1 MRRGKKAGLLA
12 IAFLGIAILGGCG
25 ASNASQ
31 GASQG
36 ASSGGSTQ
44 QSSGST
50 QPGPQTSKNSNEKPV
65 AAEKNP
71 VGDIPDTQAF
81 VTYTS
86 QHGKYSLEAPEGWA
100 RTVNGGDVS
109 FVDKLDGMSVSLKN
123 SSSAPTV
130 DSVRKNDIPAL
141 KKSLRAVQVSNV
153 QSANIPAGQTVLVK
167 YTSNSK
173 PDPVTGKQV
182 RQENNNYIY
191 YKNGKVATLRLYAPL
206 GADNVD
212 QWNRISQSFG
222 WM

>member
-25 ASNASQ
+25 AGNASQ
-31 GASQG
+31 GT
-36 ASSGGSTQ
+36 SSGGASTTQ
-44 QSSGST
+44 QAT
-50 QPGPQTSKNSNEKPV
+50 QAPGNGDQNSQKPV
-65 AAEKNP
+65 APEKNP
-71 VGDIPDTQAF
+71 VGDIPDNQAF

-86 QHGKYSLEAPEGWA
+86 QQGSYKIEAPEGWA

-109 FVDKLDGMSVSLKN
+109 FVNKLDGMSVTLKD
-123 SSSAPTV
+123 SQGAPTV
-130 DSVRKNDIPAL
+130 ASVRKNDIPAL
-141 KKSLRAVQVSNV
+141 KKAHGAVQVTNV
-153 QSANIPAGQTVLVK
+153 QSVNTPAGQAMLVK

-182 RQENNNYIY
+182 REENNNYIY
-191 YKNGKVATLRLYAPL
+191 YKSGKVATLRLYAPL

-222 WM
+222 WL